1 MHPNPIFRQITNAE
15 NLAFVRDRSFGILSM
30 NADPVPLLAHIPFVL
45 SPDGSFLDFHLVRS
59 NPIAR
64 AIGSGAEAVLAVSGP
79 DGYISPDWYG
89 IPDQVPT
96 WNYIAVH
103 LRGHLELRDQD
114 DLHSHLVELS
124 AQFEA
129 RLEPKPPWLI
139 DKVSDEALK
148 KLMRMIVPCRMK
160 LSQVDGTWKLGQNKT
175 EAARI
180 SAADEIAKT
189 EIGQEL
195 AALSAAMRTPQ
206 QS

>member
-45 SPDGSFLDFHLVRS
+45 SPDESYLDFHLVRS

-64 AIGSGAEAVLAVSGP
+64 AIGSDTQAVLAVSGS

-103 LRGHLELRDQD
+103 LRGHIELRDQD

-124 AQFEA
+124 AHFEA
-129 RLEPKPPWLI
+129 RLAPKPPWLI
-139 DKVSDEALK
+139 EKVSAEALK
-148 KLMRMIVPCRMK
+148 KLMRMIVPCRMT

-180 SAADEIAKT
+180 GAADEISKT
-189 EIGQEL
+189 DVGQEL
-195 AALSAAMRTPQ
+195 SSLAAAMRAPPK
-206 QS
+206 S